1 MWAAAFCRK
10 HFSLLTVV
18 CVAAVL
24 LSVAPASAGAEKE
37 IPITKFSQNVG
48 GYGATMT
55 FLYCYSCGYRKAF
68 DEYYNIIHEKYPEIQ
83 IKGGNYDP
91 PGLNLYMSK
100 VLLVTKLLMIIA
112 LMSNFDV
119 FGFLRTATPSWWTWC
134 TENKLYACMMI
145 FFLGNMI
152 EAQLISSGAF
162 EIALNDVPVWSK
174 LETGRIPA
182 PQELFQII
190 ESHLQFSDKIEP
202 NPDFVK

>member
-1 MWAAAFCRK
+1 MY
-10 HFSLLTVV
+10 L
-18 CVAAVL
+18 
-24 LSVAPASAGAEKE
+24 
-37 IPITKFSQNVG
+37 
-48 GYGATMT
+48 
-55 FLYCYSCGYRKAF
+55 
-68 DEYYNIIHEKYPEIQ
+68 
-83 IKGGNYDP
+83 
-91 PGLNLYMSK
+91 SK

-119 FGFLRTATPSWWTWC
+119 FGFLRTATPSWWRWC
-134 TENKLYACMMI
+134 TENKMYACMMI

-152 EAQLISSGAF
+152 EAQVTPAEFSCYSKISIQNLLLQLISSGAF

-190 ESHLQFSDKIEP
+190 ESHLQFSDKIEA

>member
-1 MWAAAFCRK
+1 M
-10 HFSLLTVV
+10 FSFSRRYFPLLTVL

-24 LSVAPASAGAEKE
+24 FSLAPAGGNAEKE

-48 GYGATMT
+48 GYGVTMT

-68 DEYYNIIHEKYPEIQ
+68 DEYYNVIHEKYPEIT
-83 IKGGNYDP
+83 IRGGNYDP
-91 PGLNLYMSK
+91 PGASLYLSK

-119 FGFLRTATPSWWTWC
+119 FGFLRQPTPSWWRWC
-134 TENKLYACMMI
+134 TGNKLYACMMI

-152 EAQLISSGAF
+152 EAKLMSSGAF
-162 EIALNDVPVWSK
+162 EISLNDVPVWSK

-190 ESHLQFSDKIEP
+190 DSHLQFSEKIEQ

>member
-1 MWAAAFCRK
+1 MWAAAFCRR

-24 LSVAPASAGAEKE
+24 FGLAPASVGAEKE

-91 PGLNLYMSK
+91 PGLNMYMSK
-100 VLLVTKLLMIIA
+100 VLLVTKLLMIIV

-119 FGFLRTATPSWWTWC
+119 FGFLRTATPSWWNWC